1 MDKIIVHSTA
11 NTKTKRMAYKGF
23 NESTNKWIFKVK
35 YKGYCTQ
42 NVADFMAIVH
52 ALHYCKINNIDLPI
66 YNDNLVAIKWVKDKK
81 VNSLLIKTKENHELF
96 QSFENA
102 LVILKQNDFLNP
114 ILFWKKKELGNIK
127 NPFYSRNST

>member
-11 NTKTKRMAYKGF
+11 NIKTKKMVYKGF

-66 YNDNLVAIKWVKDKK
+66 DRKSTRL
-81 VNSLLIKTKENHELF
+81 NSSH
-96 QSFENA
+96 
-102 LVILKQNDFLNP
+102 
-114 ILFWKKKELGNIK
+114 
-127 NPFYSRNST
+127 SRASRMPSSA